1 VFVNLQSA
9 IDNLQS
15 SIHNLK
21 FIGGSLPYKTEL
33 DTALT
38 IVRQAALLARRI
50 QAEMISPAL
59 SKSDRSPVT
68 VADFAVQALVARR
81 LMEAFPADPLMAEED
96 SSALRDTLLLPQVT
110 AFVSG
115 LLPEATPASVCAWI
129 DRGGA
134 FPVGAGLNP
143 QRMDVPTTNSS
154 APTILTRYWMLDPID
169 GTKGFLRGGQ
179 YAVALTLMVDG
190 LPQVGV
196 LGCPELGVDGD
207 GICTDAKSCVS
218 TGVLAYA
225 VRGQGAWAVPLEPG
239 DGTGDLYPVRLRV
252 SSRSDPAQARLLR
265 SFEAG
270 HTNVGQI
277 EQFAAVLGVQAD
289 PLLMD
294 SQAKYAVLAGGHGDL
309 ILRLLSAEQPNYHEK
324 AWDQAA
330 GTLVVEEAGGRA
342 TDLDGR
348 PFDFTAG
355 RELVRNRGVVVSNGA
370 LHAAALRALKE
381 IGA

>member
-1 VFVNLQSA
+1 MYSDELQIA
-9 IDNLQS
+9 LQ
-15 SIHNLK
+15 
-21 FIGGSLPYKTEL
+21 
-33 DTALT
+33 

-50 QAEMISPAL
+50 QIEMISPAL

-68 VADFAVQALVARR
+68 VADFAIQALVARR
-81 LMEAFPADPLMAEED
+81 LLKAFPADPLMAEED
-96 SSALRDTLLLPQVT
+96 SSALRDTPLLTQVT

-115 LLPEATPASVCAWI
+115 LLPEATSTEVCAWI
-129 DRGGA
+129 DRGSA
-134 FPVGAGLNP
+134 FPVGAGKRERPL
-143 QRMDVPTTNSS
+143 
-154 APTILTRYWMLDPID
+154 TITPTRYWLLDPID

-179 YAVALTLMVDG
+179 YAVALALMVDG

-196 LGCPELGVDGD
+196 LGCPDLGMAAVPG
-207 GICTDAKSCVS
+207 GGGS
-218 TGVLAYA
+218 GVETNGEERDHAQARSYNLAYA
-225 VRGQGAWAVPLEPG
+225 LRGQGAWALPLEPRRG
-239 DGTGDLYPVRLRV
+239 DRSRSSLDSGSTLPSCPQRPIRLRV
-252 SSRSDPAQARLLR
+252 SSRADPAQARLLR

-289 PLLMD
+289 PVLMD
-294 SQAKYAVLAGGHGDL
+294 SQAKYAVLAGGQGDL
-309 ILRLLSAEQPNYHEK
+309 ILRLLSTEQPNYREK

-330 GTLVVEEAGGRA
+330 GSLVVEEAGGRA

-355 RELVRNRGVVVSNGA
+355 RELVRNRGVVVSNGV
-370 LHAAALRALKE
+370 LHAAALQALKD